1 MEHVFSIMM
10 FIVAGAFL
18 LYAGVL
24 ALTRDVQMIPK
35 SEKAKIEDKKGYAL
49 RFAGVMASLTIGL
62 LAGGIVGWFAPVL
75 PYAVIAL
82 VVGLAL
88 GIFLSVL
95 LMKDA
100 K

>member
-18 LYAGVL
+18 LYAGAL
-24 ALTRDVQMIPK
+24 ALTRDAGLIPRV
-35 SEKAKIEDKKGYAL
+35 EKAKIADRKGYAL
-49 RFAGVMASLTIGL
+49 RFAGVMASLAIGP
-62 LAGGIVGWFAPVL
+62 LAGGTVGWFAPVL
-75 PYAVIAL
+75 PYGVIAL
-82 VVGLAL
+82 AVGLAA